1 MHNRKGRDGMKKV
14 YICASFGSDPTES
27 LDRAKRYTEFAL
39 RSGAAPVM
47 PHFYGLYQEK
57 AYANACAAAGQSLLW
72 LCDELW
78 IIGDEIT
85 EEMRRDIQFSKHL
98 NIHTRK
104 VTEKEITKSIGGNA
118 K

>member
-1 MHNRKGRDGMKKV
+1 MLPLEATQPK
-14 YICASFGSDPTES
+14 
-27 LDRAKRYTEFAL
+27 AL
-39 RSGAAPVM
+39 PRQNGIRSMPCDAAPHQLCRIFTGCIRKK
-47 PHFYGLYQEK
+47 PIPTP
-57 AYANACAAAGQSLLW
+57 AAAGQSLLW

-85 EEMRRDIQFSKHL
+85 EEMRRDIQFCKHL

-104 VTEKEITKSIGGNA
+104 VTEKEIAKLIGGNA

>member
-1 MHNRKGRDGMKKV
+1 M
-14 YICASFGSDPTES
+14 
-27 LDRAKRYTEFAL
+27 
-39 RSGAAPVM
+39 
-47 PHFYGLYQEK
+47 
-57 AYANACAAAGQSLLW
+57 LW

-85 EEMRRDIQFSKHL
+85 EEMHRDIQFCKHL

-104 VTEKEITKSIGGNA
+104 VTEKEIAKLIGGNA

>member
-1 MHNRKGRDGMKKV
+1 MKKV

-27 LDRAKRYTEFAL
+27 LAKSEWYTEYAL
-39 RSGAAPVM
+39 RCGAAPIV
-47 PHFYGLYQEK
+47 PQLYGLYQKK
-57 AYANACAAAGQSLLW
+57 AYANTCAAAGQSLLW

-85 EEMRRDIQFSKHL
+85 EEMRRDIQFCKHL
-98 NIHTRK
+98 NIHTRE
-104 VTEKEITKSIGGNA
+104 VTEKEIAKLIGGNA

>member
-1 MHNRKGRDGMKKV
+1 MLPLEATQPK
-14 YICASFGSDPTES
+14 
-27 LDRAKRYTEFAL
+27 AL
-39 RSGAAPVM
+39 RCGAAPIV
-47 PHFYGLYQEK
+47 PHFYGLYQKK
-57 AYANACAAAGQSLLW
+57 AYTNTCAAAGQSLLW

-85 EEMRRDIQFSKHL
+85 EEMHRDIQFCKHL

-104 VTEKEITKSIGGNA
+104 VSEKEIAKLIGGNA

>member
-1 MHNRKGRDGMKKV
+1 MKKV
-14 YICASFGSDPTES
+14 YICASFGSDPAES
-27 LDRAKRYTEFAL
+27 LAKAEWYTEYAL
-39 RSGAAPVM
+39 RCGAAPIV
-47 PHFYGLYQEK
+47 PHFYGLYQKK
-57 AYANACAAAGQSLLW
+57 AYANTCAAAGQSLLW

-85 EEMRRDIQFSKHL
+85 EEMRRDIQFCKHL

-104 VTEKEITKSIGGNA
+104 VTVKEIAKLIGGNA